1 MMPRLLSLLVLPLF
15 CLLSRCCRER
25 AAFRADVEAW
35 CRWRGLPLRRR
46 NACMLFVQ
54 DKAFRALFFYRL
66 GPLRRLLSWLLP
78 TYDHLQIPM
87 PPGTVGGGLVIQHG
101 FATIISARHIGRN
114 CKVYQ
119 QVTIGYDH
127 RLQAPTLG
135 DNVEVCCG
143 AKVIGGIRVGSNVL
157 IGAGAVVTRDVP
169 PNSVVAGV
177 PARVIG
183 KLRPEED
190 IFNRGTH

>member
-1 MMPRLLSLLVLPLF
+1 MTRLVSLLAYPLFRLLSL
-15 CLLSRCCRER
+15 CCRER
-25 AAFRADVEAW
+25 EAFRADAEAW
-35 CRWRGLPLRRR
+35 CRWQGLRCTPR
-46 NACMLFVQ
+46 NACLLFVR
-54 DKAFRALFFYRL
+54 DKAFRGLFYYRL
-66 GPLRRLLSWLLP
+66 GPLRRLAEWWFP

-87 PPGTVGGGLVIQHG
+87 PRGTVGGGLVIQHG
-101 FATIISARHIGRN
+101 FATIISARQIGHN

-127 RLQAPTLG
+127 HLQAPTLG

-143 AKVIGGIRVGSNVL
+143 AKVIGGIRVGDNVL

-177 PARVIG
+177 PARVVG
-183 KLRPEED
+183 QLRPDED